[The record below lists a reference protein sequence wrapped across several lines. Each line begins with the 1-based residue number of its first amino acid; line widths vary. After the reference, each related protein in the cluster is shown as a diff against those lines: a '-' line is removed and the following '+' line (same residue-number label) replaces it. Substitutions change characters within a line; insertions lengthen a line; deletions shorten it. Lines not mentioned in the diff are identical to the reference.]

1 MSEIERAIALALDA
15 HEGQTDKGGA
25 PYILH
30 PLRVM
35 AAVEQM
41 CPDCPEKVLLAAVM
55 HDVIEDSFYEQQ
67 DIMRIINRETAEL
80 VQILTK
86 DGNKTE
92 DEYYDQIKGSE
103 YACYIKLA
111 DLRDNM
117 DVSRLTEIH
126 ENDVYRVNN
135 YKQREREIIAAIASR
150 HWEAV

>member
-1 MSEIERAIALALDA
+1 MDR
-15 HEGQTDKGGA
+15 
-25 PYILH
+25 
-30 PLRVM
+30 
-35 AAVEQM
+35 
-41 CPDCPEKVLLAAVM
+41 PEKVLLAAVM
-55 HDVIEDSFYEQQ
+55 HDVIEDSCYEQQ

-92 DEYYDQIKGSE
+92 NEYYDQIMGSE

-135 YKQREREIIAAIASR
+135 YKQREREIIAAIAGR